1 MKGKVVNSMKK
12 VFTALGKNW
21 TEAMQYYSL

>member
-1 MKGKVVNSMKK
+1 MKSKVVKSMLK

-21 TEAMQYYSL
+21 TEAMQYYSI